1 MKQSKVFDNNS
12 EKVVFNFLV
21 VKFGGKSHDIIEGT
35 DHNNDIS
42 GLAGGHVIQDSDGT
56 DKIILAR
63 MKIPHSV
70 AEVTNTPIARLWMV
84 L

>member
-1 MKQSKVFDNNS
+1 MKKSKVFDNNS

-21 VKFGGKSHDIIEGT
+21 VTFGGKSHDIIEGT

>member
-12 EKVVFNFLV
+12 EKVVFNFIV

-63 MKIPHSV
+63 MKIPHSL
-70 AEVTNTPIARLWMV
+70 AEVMNTTIARLWMV

>member
-1 MKQSKVFDNNS
+1 MKQSKVFDNNN
-12 EKVVFNFLV
+12 EKVVFNFFVAKL
-21 VKFGGKSHDIIEGT
+21 GDKSHDIIEGT

-42 GLAGGHVIQDSDGT
+42 GLAGGHVIQDSDRT